1 MLLCTLSLQEPA
13 TVSERTKHAEVLAG
27 MPVMVV
33 CGRQDILS
41 LVLITSVALFPQ
53 ALTLELSTCAI
64 HQGLALIQS
73 SQPQVLV
80 CIEPL
85 VEEDTLALISQ
96 AKRLPTAPKILLI
109 CNRSDSQLSEET
121 MEAYCDGILGTNA
134 ADAGTIFQ
142 ALRVILRGGVY
153 RNPAMANGP
162 QQVPAVAKPRRSY
175 SLTAREQEVLQL
187 IIQGHSNREI
197 SEKLHLGVSTVKTHV
212 GQLLDKLGARDRT
225 QAAIQAIAL
234 GLAPLPSANH
244 AAL

>member
-1 MLLCTLSLQEPA
+1 MLLCTLSLQEPS
-13 TVSERTKHAEVLAG
+13 TISERTKHAEVLAG
-27 MPVMVV
+27 IPVMVA

-64 HQGLALIQS
+64 HQGLALIHS

-85 VEEDTLALISQ
+85 VEADTLALISQ

-109 CNRSDSQLSEET
+109 CNRSDSQLYGEA
-121 MEAYCDGILGTNA
+121 MEAHCDGILGTNA

-142 ALRVILRGGVY
+142 ALRVLLRGGTY
-153 RNPAMANGP
+153 RNPAIANGL
-162 QQVPAVAKPRRSY
+162 QQEPAIPKPRRDY
-175 SLTAREQEVLQL
+175 GLTAREQQVLQL
-187 IIQGHSNREI
+187 IIQGYSNREI

-244 AAL
+244 AAP